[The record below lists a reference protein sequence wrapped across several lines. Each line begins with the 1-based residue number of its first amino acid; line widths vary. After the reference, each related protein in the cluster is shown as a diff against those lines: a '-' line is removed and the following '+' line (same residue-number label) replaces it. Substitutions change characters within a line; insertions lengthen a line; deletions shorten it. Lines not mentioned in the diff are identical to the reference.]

1 MKIVHIIDS
10 MDFAK
15 GGPPQVCAHLMLE
28 QSQQNKVSVMAY
40 DAPAYQSEFQR
51 LNDLP
56 HHIVTPYDSV
66 EKLFAKRSSKLLDE
80 CAAGAGVLHLH
91 NIWEPLLVAAG
102 RWANENSIPYVITPH
117 GMLDPW
123 CMQQKKLKKQV
134 ALTFG
139 RRRLLQNAKFIH
151 ALNEEEVRGI
161 RKLGIENR
169 FEIVPN
175 GISIDTASKQNGDQN
190 FVEAFP
196 DISDHQFVLFLG
208 RLHFKK
214 GLDILALAA
223 EPFLQRNPD
232 WRLVVAGPDDG
243 AEAEFRSSIK
253 RLGIENQVVLTGPVF
268 GPLKHSLLS
277 KCSIFCLPSR
287 QEGFSVAIL
296 EAMLA
301 SKPVV
306 ISEHCH
312 FNEVA
317 TTQSGIV
324 EKLDAVPISN
334 ALIRL
339 ADSES
344 QRTSMGQ
351 NGKSLVKSKYTWN
364 TISQKLVS
372 LYTA

>member
-1 MKIVHIIDS
+1 MKIVHIINS

-28 QSQQNKVSVMAY
+28 QSQQNEVSVVAY
-40 DAPAYQSEFQR
+40 EAPDYKSEFQL

-56 HHIVTPYDSV
+56 HHLVTPYDAI
-66 EKLFAKRSSKLLDE
+66 EKLFGTRSTKLLGE
-80 CAAGAGVLHLH
+80 RVVGADILHLH
-91 NIWEPLLVAAG
+91 NVWEPLLVAAG
-102 RWANENSIPYVITPH
+102 RWATQNSIPYVITPH

-123 CMQQKKLKKQV
+123 CMQQKTLKKKV
-134 ALTFG
+134 ALALG
-139 RRRLLQNAKFIH
+139 RKSLLQNAKFIH

-161 RKLGIENR
+161 GELGIENR

-175 GISIDTASKQNGDQN
+175 GISIDATPEKNDDQN
-190 FVEAFP
+190 FIEAFP
-196 DISDHQFVLFLG
+196 QISDHPFVLFLG

-223 EPFLQRNPD
+223 EPFLQRYPD

-243 AEAEFRSSIK
+243 AETEFRSTVK
-253 RLGIENQVVLTGPVF
+253 RLGIEDQIVLTGPVF
-268 GPLKHSLLS
+268 GPLKQSLLS
-277 KCSIFCLPSR
+277 KCSMFCLPSR

-317 TTQSGIV
+317 TTRCGIV
-324 EKLDAVPISN
+324 EKLDAVAFSN
-334 ALIRL
+334 ALCRL
-339 ADSES
+339 ADSED

-351 NGKSLVKSKYTWN
+351 NGKFLVQRKYTWG

-372 LYTA
+372 LYMA